1 MTRLCRFVLA
11 AGLAASA
18 WAQDRAADAEG
29 RTLLVKL
36 CGGCHKVEL
45 VTSRRATKEQWQRT
59 IQAMIDK
66 GADGTD
72 EQLNA
77 VLDYLAKNYGPAKS
91 AAGTG
96 PPGKLNV
103 NKASAEELASFLEI
117 PASEAAA
124 IVKYREKQGSLKDW
138 RELQHVAGLDLKRV
152 QAKKDRLEFQ

>member
-1 MTRLCRFVLA
+1 MRGLCTFVLA
-11 AGLAASA
+11 ASLAASA
-18 WAQDRAADAEG
+18 WAQNQTADAEG
-29 RTLLVKL
+29 RTLLVRV

-45 VTSRRATKEQWQRT
+45 VTSRRATKEQWRQT

-77 VLDYLAKNYGPAKS
+77 VLDYLAKNYGPAK
-91 AAGTG
+91 GPTG
-96 PPGKLNV
+96 RPGKLNV

-124 IVKYREKQGSLKDW
+124 IVKYREKKGSLKDW
-138 RELQHVAGLDLKRV
+138 RDLQHVAGLDIKPV
-152 QAKKDRLEFQ
+152 EAKKDRLEFE